1 MTDNIDKPQGGDADK
16 PQGGTDGQAQGASD
30 TTTSIDLAAALKKID
45 DLERDNKK
53 YRDERKKQD
62 TELRKQQEQQMAEQ
76 QQWQKLAE
84 TRGVELEKLK
94 PVADQYETIQ
104 AAFNASLD
112 TRLKEIPEDVRK
124 DIVDPVRAV
133 MSATDFSTWLDKNLP
148 RLRGRQAP
156 PLDGGA
162 GTIGGGKA
170 APQLTAAE
178 LEVARAMGLTPEV
191 YAKRKAEI
199 QAMPGRRITQEEL
212 DAMRGTPNQ

>member
-16 PQGGTDGQAQGASD
+16 PQGGETGHAQGASE
-30 TTTSIDLAAALKKID
+30 TTTSIDLATALKKID
-45 DLERDNKK
+45 DLEHDNKK

-84 TRGVELEKLK
+84 TRGAELDKLK

-156 PLDGGA
+156 SLDGGA
-162 GTIGGGKA
+162 GTTGGGKA
-170 APQLTAAE
+170 APQLTSDQIEMAKAAGMT
-178 LEVARAMGLTPEV
+178 LEEYAQALRKVEAQRGRAWTP
-191 YAKRKAEI
+191 
-199 QAMPGRRITQEEL
+199 PQE
-212 DAMRGTPNQ
+212 